1 MGMIQRAYYTLEEAV
16 AHWGLSETELR
27 YVVENGLLTLSLRIY
42 GSVDQGDGRPGAA
55 KRRRDFEGVVDLH
68 RRDAIELLAQQ
79 ERALRAFRLPEG
91 GEVTL
96 ADGEPAWTARRQ
108 ALIVRAEEQ
117 DRFDAALD
125 SEARPRP
132 DEYHRFLCFR
142 FLERDYR
149 FTEMQARAL
158 HHLFLAALAGE
169 PDQRVGDILTAA
181 GSTSLK
187 LSYLFSS
194 RQGWRTLVLPVPGRR
209 GHYQMAPG
217 LVIGMMAAG

>member
-42 GSVDQGDGRPGAA
+42 GSVDQSDGRPGAA

-158 HHLFLAALAGE
+158 HHLFLISALAISSPPRAPHRSSSATSSRAG
-169 PDQRVGDILTAA
+169 RVGARLSCPCPA
-181 GSTSLK
+181 GGAITRWRPV
-187 LSYLFSS
+187 SS
-194 RQGWRTLVLPVPGRR
+194 S
-209 GHYQMAPG
+209 A
-217 LVIGMMAAG
+217 